1 MNLLTYQTLYIFRED
16 DAKAWITFKKR
27 GQAGIHSHLV
37 SEGESNEG
45 EPFNISCEEN
55 EFQLTKITNKSLEL
69 SHSEASNI
77 QFKIIR
83 AEKVFKSIH
92 NKNVSMN
99 IIYFKSER
107 WRLIFL
113 ILPYCSLTNY
123 VITFLS
129 YVL

>member
-1 MNLLTYQTLYIFRED
+1 MNLLTHKALYIFRED

-45 EPFNISCEEN
+45 EPFNISCEDN
-55 EFQLTKITNKSLEL
+55 DFHLTKITNKSLEL
-69 SHSEASNI
+69 SHSEANNL

-99 IIYFKSER
+99 IF
-107 WRLIFL
+107 
-113 ILPYCSLTNY
+113 ILKVSDGN
-123 VITFLS
+123 F
-129 YVL
+129 